1 MLDNMKFYDF
11 IHKQILVF
19 IIINLSTAPGYLL
32 IGYFYSS
39 MYIEMLWFVAVLL
52 ISLWGYRLRINYL
65 KNDMDVK
72 EKEVWLT
79 KTKFYLFFSSY
90 VWTFMFVVYA
100 LQDKIELHYI
110 SLVTQIGIS
119 VVAAT
124 LLSSQKRLAIF
135 TVVNLMFPVLV
146 YFILIDQTYAYLLAF
161 FSIVLSAVLLYSSTN
176 TFKYLY
182 KSQYQAYHDRLT
194 SLGNRRYFIE
204 FLENTIKRLKSKGGF
219 SFFLLIDLDHFKTIN
234 DSLGHDVGDMLL
246 IEVSSRMKKLAAQNN
261 SIVLRLGGDEF
272 SIISGIFDDR
282 KKCLK
287 AALSLSQ
294 ELLEVIKQNYNVEEN
309 SLFISASIGVTV
321 LNDIEVN
328 ATQFIKEADIAMYEA
343 KHQGRDG
350 IIIFNKELSKKV
362 ELKLE
367 IERLLRFSLENNE
380 ISLRF
385 QPQIN
390 SDNTKSCEVL
400 VRWNN
405 LKLGFIPP
413 DVFIPIAEQTGYIIE
428 LGYYILEESFKT
440 LREWDEKG
448 IEFKKMSINISILQM
463 LNVGFIDDVKA
474 LIEKYLTSRQIS
486 KVIFEIT
493 ETSLA
498 QSVEEL
504 IVNMRALKELGINFS
519 LDDFGTGYSSLSYL
533 SKLPIS
539 ELKIDKSFIDELRLT
554 QDGTIVRT
562 ILDIAKNMKLEV
574 VAEGVEEEFE
584 KNYLI
589 ENNCDILQGYYFSM
603 PITKEEFENYF
614 PSSIRKI

>member
-1 MLDNMKFYDF
+1 
-11 IHKQILVF
+11 
-19 IIINLSTAPGYLL
+19 
-32 IGYFYSS
+32 
-39 MYIEMLWFVAVLL
+39 
-52 ISLWGYRLRINYL
+52 
-65 KNDMDVK
+65 
-72 EKEVWLT
+72 
-79 KTKFYLFFSSY
+79 
-90 VWTFMFVVYA
+90 
-100 LQDKIELHYI
+100 
-110 SLVTQIGIS
+110 
-119 VVAAT
+119 
-124 LLSSQKRLAIF
+124 
-135 TVVNLMFPVLV
+135 MFPVLV